1 MSFSNRSRFS
11 IVALSLAALVSC
23 GGSSQSDTTNTIA
36 PDVDLLVSAVPA
48 IRWDATS
55 YQAPA
60 GELKIAM
67 SNMDSVKHVLV
78 ILEGDTVVGDLELV
92 VNKKGDYDD
101 GVITLLPGEYRIYCT
116 IPGHGGM
123 NSTLTVS

>member
-1 MSFSNRSRFS
+1 MSFPKRSRFS
-11 IVALSLAALVSC
+11 IVALSFASLVSC

-92 VNKKGDYDD
+92 VNKKGDYAD

-123 NSTLTVS
+123 DSTLTVS

>member
-1 MSFSNRSRFS
+1 MSLRKLSRFGIAAS
-11 IVALSLAALVSC
+11 SLAALVSC
-23 GGSSQSDTTNTIA
+23 GGSSQSETTITIA
-36 PDVDLLVSAVPA
+36 PDVDLLVKAVPA

-60 GELKIAM
+60 GELKVAM

-78 ILEGDTVVGDLELV
+78 ILEGDKVVGDLELV

-101 GVITLLPGEYRIYCT
+101 GVITLLPGEYRIYCS

-123 NSTLTVS
+123 DSTLTVS

>member
-1 MSFSNRSRFS
+1 MSFPKRSRFS
-11 IVALSLAALVSC
+11 IVALSFASLVSC

-60 GELKIAM
+60 GELKIAL

-92 VNKKGDYDD
+92 VNKKGDYAD

-123 NSTLTVS
+123 DSTLTVS

>member
-1 MSFSNRSRFS
+1 MSFPNRSRFS

-78 ILEGDTVVGDLELV
+78 ILQDDKVVGDLELV

-101 GVITLLPGEYRIYCT
+101 GVITLEPGEYFIYCT

>member
-1 MSFSNRSRFS
+1 MSFSKRSRFS
-11 IVALSLAALVSC
+11 IGALSLAALVSC
-23 GGSSQSDTTNTIA
+23 GGSSQSETTNTIA

-55 YQAPA
+55 YRAPA

-78 ILEGDTVVGDLELV
+78 ILQDDKVVGDLELV

-101 GVITLLPGEYRIYCT
+101 GVITLVAGEYFIYCT

-123 NSTLTVS
+123 NSSLTVT

>member
-1 MSFSNRSRFS
+1 MSFPKRSRFS
-11 IVALSLAALVSC
+11 IVALSFASLVSC

-92 VNKKGDYDD
+92 VNKKGDYAD
-101 GVITLLPGEYRIYCT
+101 GVITRLPGEYRIYCT
-116 IPGHGGM
+116 IPGPGGM
-123 NSTLTVS
+123 DSTLTVS

>member
-1 MSFSNRSRFS
+1 MSFPNRSRFS

-48 IRWDATS
+48 IRWDATN

-78 ILEGDTVVGDLELV
+78 ILQDDKVVGDLELV

-101 GVITLLPGEYRIYCT
+101 GLITLEPGEYFIYCT
-116 IPGHGGM
+116 ITGHGGM
-123 NSTLTVS
+123 NSSLTVA

>member
-1 MSFSNRSRFS
+1 MSFPNRSRFA
-11 IVALSLAALVSC
+11 IVALSLAALSSC
-23 GGSSQSDTTNTIA
+23 GGSSQSDPASTVA
-36 PDVDLLVSAVPA
+36 SDVDLLVAAVPA

-78 ILEGDTVVGDLELV
+78 ILQDDKVVGDLELV

-101 GVITLLPGEYRIYCT
+101 GLITLLPGEYRIYCT

>member
-1 MSFSNRSRFS
+1 MRFLRPVTATVFAAS
-11 IVALSLAALVSC
+11 LVALSSC
-23 GGSSQSDTTNTIA
+23 GGSSSSTPDYTIPA
-36 PDVDLLVSAVPA
+36 DADLVVKAIPS
-48 IRWDATS
+48 IRWDASEYT
-55 YQAPA
+55 AAA
-60 GELKIAM
+60 GDIKVFLA
-67 SNMDSVKHVLV
+67 NDDSVKHVLM

-123 NSTLTVS
+123 DSTLTVS

>member
-1 MSFSNRSRFS
+1 MSFPTRSRFS
-11 IVALSLAALVSC
+11 IVALSFASLVSC

-92 VNKKGDYDD
+92 VNKKGDYAD

-123 NSTLTVS
+123 DSTLTVS